1 MELTTFHVCGIN
13 YKKSNVLVRG
23 KYSISDNKYK
33 KLLTGNLSNFFILST
48 CNRTEVYG
56 YGPSIDDLIEL
67 ICSETEGTKEDFIN
81 QCYIKSGQDA
91 LRHLSQVACG
101 LDSQILGDYEII
113 GQLKSA
119 INKSKAS
126 KKLGGKLEKLTNKAI
141 YISRQVKNNT
151 NLSKGIVSVSSVA
164 IEYIRKH
171 IPDVSTKNIL
181 IVGMGKMGRS
191 TCKNLIDYL
200 HCTKITLMNR
210 TEEVSDLLSKEL
222 QVGKAHYNTLKSNI
236 FVSDIIIVA
245 TNAEAPIISKS
256 DIDNNPKLILDLSV
270 PANVNYDVTQLP
282 TVTLVDLDTLSKV
295 AEDNLQLR
303 VGDVSKA
310 QELIEFHIAKFS

>member
-1 MELTTFHVCGIN
+1 MELSNFHVCGIN
-13 YKKSNVLVRG
+13 YKKSNVLTRG
-23 KYSISDNKYK
+23 KYSISDTKYK
-33 KLLTGNLSNFFILST
+33 KLLTNNLSNFFILST
-48 CNRTEVYG
+48 CNRTEIYG
-56 YGPSIDDLIEL
+56 YGPSIDTLIEL
-67 ICSETEGTKEDFIN
+67 LCSETEGTQQDFID

-91 LRHLSQVACG
+91 LTHLSQVACG

-119 INKSKAS
+119 ISKSKTAQ
-126 KKLGGKLEKLTNKAI
+126 KLGGKLEKITNKAI
-141 YISRQVKNNT
+141 HISRQVKNNT

-164 IEYIRKH
+164 IEYIKKN

-222 QVGKAHYNTLKSNI
+222 HVGKAHYNTLKANI
-236 FVSDIIIVA
+236 FVSDIVIVA
-245 TNAEAPIISKS
+245 TNAETPILNKS
-256 DIDNNPKLILDLSV
+256 NIDNNPKLILDLSV
-270 PANVNYDVTQLP
+270 PANVDHDVTQLP

-295 AEDNLQLR
+295 ADNNLQLR
-303 VGDVSKA
+303 VEDVSKA
-310 QELIEFHIAKFS
+310 QQLIEFHISKFI